1 MNRFRKL
8 CRAVTM
14 PLVVGLLLAWTP
26 LGAVQA
32 GLVGTDRVLEQS
44 TAAADRARVLDFM
57 ARDDVRQQFESLG
70 VDPAEATARVQAL
83 SDDELRQ
90 IAGRLDALPAGEGS
104 TIGIIVGA
112 AVVIF
117 LVLLITDLLGL
128 TNVYPFVRSAR

>member
-1 MNRFRKL
+1 MSRFRKL

-117 LVLLITDLLGL
+117 LVLLLTDLLGL

>member
-117 LVLLITDLLGL
+117 LVLLLTDLLGL

>member
-1 MNRFRKL
+1 MSRFRKL

-14 PLVVGLLLAWTP
+14 PLMVGLLLAWTP

-117 LVLLITDLLGL
+117 LVLLLTDLLGL

>member
-90 IAGRLDALPAGEGS
+90 IAGRLDALPAGEGR

-117 LVLLITDLLGL
+117 LVLLLTDLLGL